1 VTTIAP
7 STARLLPA
15 DPSLITL
22 VYEHEHPVQPFE
34 FDDTLEVWRVT
45 ARIDADVLAEELS
58 ATTDMDQEAL
68 DAVEDAAVGRM
79 SFVRVRMF
87 GPDHPFEAMDSYTG
101 DVAGIGEMVLD
112 VAAGEW
118 SEAFEAALAHP
129 VGDLLIMDRVVLE
142 PAWRGFGLGPVLAG
156 SAIRR
161 LSAGCVAAVCEP
173 GSADGRELSEAEHR
187 EASVKL
193 GRVWETVG
201 FVPFQDGVHVLDCHL
216 QRPQDL
222 LAQRQEDFRALCGS
236 WRENHRR

>member
-1 VTTIAP
+1 MTTVAP
-7 STARLLPA
+7 STDRLSA

-22 VYEHEHPVQPFE
+22 VYQHEHPVQAFE
-34 FDDTLEVWRVT
+34 FDDTLEVWTVN

-68 DAVEDAAVGRM
+68 DAVEDIAVGRR

-101 DVAGIGEMVLD
+101 DVAGIGEVVLD
-112 VAAGEW
+112 VAGGEW

-129 VGDLLIMDRVVLE
+129 VGDLLVMDRVVLE

-161 LSAGCVAAVCEP
+161 LSEGCVAAVCEP

-193 GRVWETVG
+193 GLVWEKIG
-201 FVPFQDGVHVLDCHL
+201 FKPFPDGVHVLDCHL
-216 QRPQDL
+216 QRTQDL
-222 LAQRQEDFRALCGS
+222 LAQRQDDFRALCS
-236 WRENHRR
+236 AWRERHRL

>member
-1 VTTIAP
+1 MTIIAP
-7 STARLLPA
+7 STARHLPA

-22 VYEHEHPVQPFE
+22 VYQHEHPVRSFE
-34 FDDTLEVWRVT
+34 FDDTLEAWRVT
-45 ARIDADVLAEELS
+45 ARIDANVLAEELS

-68 DAVEDAAVGRM
+68 DSVEDIAVGRM

-87 GPDHPFEAMDSYTG
+87 GSDYPFEAMDSYTG
-101 DVAGIGEMVLD
+101 DVAGIGEVVLD

-118 SEAFEAALAHP
+118 SEAFEAVLEHP

-161 LSAGCVAAVCEP
+161 LSEGCVAAVCEP
-173 GSADGRELSEAEHR
+173 ASADGRELSEAEHR

-201 FVPFQDGVHVLDCHL
+201 FVTFQDGVHVLDCHL

-222 LAQRQEDFRALCGS
+222 LAQRKEDFRALCGS
-236 WRENHRR
+236 WRENHRS